1 MRARALTLALPL
13 LLTLFAALVA
23 RAAERGMGEQAALG
37 CDTHA
42 RTVHGAALSVPRGRL
57 APTGPEEASV
67 FRAAYELAHG
77 SGTLTRT
84 PLVRDADGALRL
96 QAPSWDAGILL
107 ARMDPAARRIYTF
120 DGGRTVPF
128 IWESLPGAL
137 QAALRWPPLAG
148 VDAAGPARLAWLR
161 GERRLEGRGLRVRSG
176 VLGDAVHGAPVFAGA
191 ATGLPSRVGEAA
203 YGAFRRIAS
212 RRVPAV
218 YLGANDGMLH
228 AFDARS
234 GAELFAYVP
243 ALLSHALAALTAP
256 DYVHRPYVD
265 GPLTL
270 GEASIDGAWRTV
282 LLASPGMG
290 ARGLFA
296 LDVTDPADFT
306 TALWEFGERD
316 DPAIGNVLAP
326 AQVARLQV
334 RERAGVP
341 QYRDFALAGNGSGSA
356 AGTAALFVLALDKP
370 PLAAW
375 RRDVSFYRLD
385 LPPGEP
391 GSANALSAPAL
402 VPDADD
408 IVRHAYAGD
417 LQGNLWRFDFTRPAP
432 WRTGVPRRPV
442 FVARDA
448 AGTPQPITQQP
459 KVVHALGGGYL
470 VLFGTGQLQS
480 RAERD
485 PARFTPQSFY
495 AVYDDPAAP
504 AAATLTRADLQER
517 RLHRAVSTGSG
528 FAVTGRNQA
537 VGAGERPKG
546 WYLDFADN
554 AATGERSIAS
564 ATVADGNV
572 AFNTVLPGA
581 DPCRDSASRAYV
593 LDVLSGL
600 APGDGG
606 PPVSGNLTG
615 TLLPDFTDGPPLL
628 LAGPRTRGPGMPTL
642 PGMRRQVVR
651 TMDHVALGTGGTVA
665 RAATSRAIRPAGR
678 LSWREVLNWRQLH
691 AEATRHGGAAGRP
704 P

>member
-1 MRARALTLALPL
+1 MLARVLALAL
-13 LLTLFAALVA
+13 LLALFAAL
-23 RAAERGMGEQAALG
+23 AAQAVEPGSGEHAALG
-37 CDTHA
+37 CGA
-42 RTVHGAALSVPRGRL
+42 RAGTVHGAALSIPRSRL
-57 APTGPEEASV
+57 APIGAEEASV
-67 FRAAYELAHG
+67 FRAAYELGRG

-84 PLVRDADGALRL
+84 PLVRDADGTLRL
-96 QAPSWDAGILL
+96 QAPSWDAGQLL

-128 IWESLPGAL
+128 VWESLPTAL
-137 QAALRWPPLAG
+137 QAALSWPPLAA

-191 ATGLPSRVGEAA
+191 AASPLSRGGDAA
-203 YGAFRRIAS
+203 YATFRRAAL
-212 RRVPAV
+212 RRVPTV

-243 ALLSHALAALTAP
+243 AQLSHALGALTAP

-282 LLASPGMG
+282 LVASPGMG

-306 TALWEFGERD
+306 SALWEFGERD

-326 AQVARLQV
+326 AQVARLHL
-334 RERAGVP
+334 RDRAGVP
-341 QYRDFALAGNGSGSA
+341 QYRHFALAGNGGGSET
-356 AGTAALFVLALDKP
+356 GTAALFLLALDKP
-370 PLAAW
+370 PLAPW
-375 RRDVSFYRLD
+375 RRDTSYYRLD
-385 LPPGEP
+385 TPAGEP
-391 GSANALSAPAL
+391 GLATGLSAPAL
-402 VPDADD
+402 VPDDDD
-408 IVRHAYAGD
+408 ILRHAYAGD

-432 WRTGVPRRPV
+432 WRGGVPHRPV

-448 AGTPQPITQQP
+448 AGRRQPIAQQP
-459 KVVHALGGGYL
+459 KVVHVAGGGYL

-480 RAERD
+480 REERD

-504 AAATLTRADLQER
+504 PSVAVLTRAHLLER
-517 RLHRAVSTGSG
+517 RLHRAASAGSG
-528 FAVTGRNQA
+528 FTVTGRNQA

-546 WYLDFADN
+546 WYLDFADSVT
-554 AATGERSIAS
+554 TGERSIAS

-581 DPCRDSASRAYV
+581 DPCADSASRAYV
-593 LDVLSGL
+593 LDALSGF

-606 PPVSGNLTG
+606 AAISGNVTG
-615 TLLPDFTDGPPLL
+615 TLLPDFIDGPPLL
-628 LAGPRTRGPGMPTL
+628 LAGARTRTRGLPAVPGA
-642 PGMRRQVVR
+642 RFQVAR
-651 TMDHVALGTGGTVA
+651 TTDHVALSSRGTVT
-665 RAATSRAIRPAGR
+665 RAATSRASLPAGR

-691 AEATRHGGAAGRP
+691 AEAARRGRVDGRP